1 MRDEGKSGSGPGNP
15 DQDPENLERIRKIR
29 IRIRKIRIRKIRIR
43 KIRIKTRKI
52 RIRIRKI
59 RIRKIQIRKIR
70 IRIRKTGSGSKTLVL
85 RSNAGVTKYLQ

>member
-29 IRIRKIRIRKIRIR
+29 IRIRKIRIR